1 MSDTEG
7 PDAETDSDADTDADS
22 GPETERSAH
31 SEADSDPTADE
42 TTEGEVEEAVAED
55 ELPEPTAQSE
65 ALRRQ
70 QLFVGSIV
78 AAIAGIAVTVATL
91 QQLPDVPF
99 TAALAGGLI
108 TSALLFALLF
118 AGIFRGSDD

>member
-7 PDAETDSDADTDADS
+7 PDADSDANSDADS
-22 GPETERSAH
+22 GPDTEPSEQ
-31 SEADSDPTADE
+31 SEANSDPVADE
-42 TTEGEVEEAVAED
+42 MTEDVEAEAVAED
-55 ELPEPTAQSE
+55 EMPDPTVQSE

-70 QLFVGSIV
+70 QLFVGSGV

>member
-7 PDAETDSDADTDADS
+7 PDADADADPDANSDGNPDPDTGGMTEEDAD
-22 GPETERSAH
+22 EM
-31 SEADSDPTADE
+31 TAD
-42 TTEGEVEEAVAED
+42 GPVDED
-55 ELPEPTAQSE
+55 EMPEPSVQSE

-70 QLFVGSIV
+70 QLFVGSGV

-99 TAALAGGLI
+99 TAALAGGLV
-108 TSALLFALLF
+108 TSALLFALLYV
-118 AGIFRGSDD
+118 GIFRGSDD